1 MRRLSGLAAGAM
13 VIIGVVWLLQGL
25 NLLGGS
31 AMSGDSFWAWVG
43 GIVLAAGIAL
53 SVRNLRGSANRPK

>member
-13 VIIGVVWLLQGL
+13 VLIGVVWILQGL
-25 NLLGGS
+25 DLLGGS
-31 AMSGDSFWAWVG
+31 AMSGNSFWAWVG

-53 SVRNLRGSANRPK
+53 SVRNVRSGSGGPK

>member
-13 VIIGVVWLLQGL
+13 ILIGVVWILQGL
-25 NLLGGS
+25 DLLGGS

-53 SVRNLRGSANRPK
+53 TVRNVRSGSGGPK

>member
-13 VIIGVVWLLQGL
+13 VLIGVVWILQGL
-25 NLLGGS
+25 DLLGGS

-43 GIVLAAGIAL
+43 GIVLAAGLAL
-53 SVRNLRGSANRPK
+53 SVRNVRRGSGRSK